1 VKRLSILTLPVLL
14 AAAAFPAPASAAG
27 DICVSIGGLV
37 KIQSGTATC
46 GSDATSRA
54 FALGSGSSAF
64 ADTDSY
70 AFASGGS
77 TAYASRGSTAT
88 AIAGSF
94 ASADRASRATA
105 IGRSSAS
112 ADRHGTATAIA
123 GSTANVITGETLTVI
138 NGRVR

>member
-1 VKRLSILTLPVLL
+1 MKRLLVLAVPVLL
-14 AAAAFPAPASAAG
+14 VAAAFPSSASAAG
-27 DICVSIGGLV
+27 DICVSIGGVV

-46 GSDATSRA
+46 GSDATSKA
-54 FALGSGSSAF
+54 FALGAGSSAF

-77 TAYASRGSTAT
+77 TAFASRGSTAT

-105 IGRSSAS
+105 IGNSSAS
-112 ADRHGTATAIA
+112 ADRHGTATAISNSRA
-123 GSTANVITGETLTVI
+123 DALIGETLTVI
-138 NGRVR
+138 DGRAR